1 MNNSLIMNNSPVY
14 YKETSHFFPLPF
26 LKGEKKEKKI
36 QSLG

>member
-1 MNNSLIMNNSPVY
+1 MNNSLCFPVY